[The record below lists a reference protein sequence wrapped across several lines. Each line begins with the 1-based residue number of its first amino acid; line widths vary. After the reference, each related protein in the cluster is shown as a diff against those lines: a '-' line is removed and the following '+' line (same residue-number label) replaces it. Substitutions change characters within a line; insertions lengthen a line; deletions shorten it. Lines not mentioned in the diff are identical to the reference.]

1 MKVLGIVGGVAAGKS
16 HVASAFT
23 SLGGQVIDADLIGH
37 AVLKNPEVEKQ
48 LVQRWGESILDPQGE
63 IVRPAVGA
71 LVFGSSGEAKQN
83 RQFLESLSH
92 PRIRSEIQLQL
103 EKLRLQNCPLVILDA
118 ALLIETGLVKLC
130 DAVVFVEVP
139 EAIRM
144 QRALTRGW
152 TKEQWQLREANQLP
166 LAEKRSAA
174 QFVIQ
179 NDGNEPLLHNQ
190 AKQVWETL
198 VR

>member
-23 SLGGQVIDADLIGH
+23 SLGAQVIDADLIGH
-37 AVLKNPEVEKQ
+37 AVLKDPEVKKQ
-48 LVQRWGESILDPQGE
+48 LVQRLGESILDPQGE

-71 LVFGSSGEAKQN
+71 LVFGSSSEAKQN

-92 PRIRSEIQLQL
+92 PRIRSQIQHQL
-103 EKLRLQNCPLVILDA
+103 ETLRMQNCPLVILDA
-118 ALLIETGLVKLC
+118 ALLIETGLAKLC
-130 DAVVFVEVP
+130 DAVLFVEVP
-139 EAIRM
+139 EATRLK
-144 QRALTRGW
+144 RAITRGW
-152 TKEQWQLREANQLP
+152 TKEQWQTREANQLP
-166 LAEKRSAA
+166 LAEKRAA
-174 QFVIQ
+174 AKFVIQ

>member
-1 MKVLGIVGGVAAGKS
+1 MKVLGIVGGVASGKS
-16 HVASAFT
+16 HVAKAFV
-23 SLGGQVIDADLIGH
+23 SLGAHVIDADLIGH
-37 AVLKNPEVEKQ
+37 AVLKDPEVKKH
-48 LVQRWGESILDPQGE
+48 LVQRLGESILDPQGE

-71 LVFGSSGEAKQN
+71 LVFGNSSESKQN

-92 PRIRSEIQLQL
+92 PRIHSEIQMQL

-139 EAIRM
+139 EAIRL